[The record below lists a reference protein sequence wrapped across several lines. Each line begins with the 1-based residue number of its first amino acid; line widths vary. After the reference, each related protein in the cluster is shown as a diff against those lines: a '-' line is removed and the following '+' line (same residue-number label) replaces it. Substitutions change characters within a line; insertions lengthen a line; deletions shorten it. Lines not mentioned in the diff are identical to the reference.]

1 MRPLRLT
8 MTAFGP
14 YAGTEVVDFDALAE
28 LGLFVVA
35 GKNGSGKTTIFDA
48 LHYALYGILPGR
60 RASYIRLK
68 SDHADDSTECQ
79 VTLDFAAHNT
89 QWRVERSPKQKRSK
103 RRGTGTTEAPAVATL
118 FRLNNGTPTAVTNRV
133 EEVRAKCVE
142 LVGLSGKQ
150 FERVALLPQGQFS
163 RVLTESS
170 TERRELLRTLFSSEI
185 FDNATSLLTDAAA
198 QATAADR
205 AVLERLDHRQGVLTD
220 ELSMLTGHV
229 AADSTDSSHDALLD
243 HQRAELA
250 SQTAAVADL
259 NATAQHAAQAHQAAT
274 DIAQRIKRRDLVRQE
289 LERHTQADPQHQV
302 DLTRLHNARA
312 AVPVATHAQSLIRH
326 QEQRRV
332 ADQRVFDL
340 HQQLHHA
347 LAAAGLDPVSSP
359 AHQLTKPHAL
369 DDAAL
374 DGAAHDVAAHDVAA
388 LDAIADRIDTF
399 DARLT
404 DRRDS
409 ALHVQDLTA
418 AIAQT
423 QGDLRRLDN
432 ETRNLDEHHR
442 TATARL
448 RQVTAELTD
457 LDQAADVNEC
467 ETALRT
473 AEARLTQRTELAEI
487 EIVHSQLVRQATE
500 LDTTIDRLEQA
511 RDTAVHAQSA
521 HTSAQ
526 EKADLAFAAYKEC
539 ERRNDAVIH
548 YQTATLKLTSA
559 RSALAQA
566 RAESDQLWDAFIAG
580 TAARVAHALVDDEPC
595 PVCGSCEH
603 PQPAAIA
610 EDGQIVTD
618 SQVAAARERSDAI
631 QTKVQTI
638 ESDIETLRAA
648 DADITSLSTTELAA
662 QITTTKAMALGA
674 RTIADETR
682 QAAGLYEQVEAELRQ
697 VRTDRTALDDE
708 LRTTDQRRSR
718 LEGALGAAANE
729 PVAIL
734 RAQALDAAS
743 ARTQADQLVERRAE
757 LTQTVHTTEQE
768 IDTIGLN
775 QIATQSRRASSA
787 DQLIERQQALDV
799 ASERYTN
806 ADRALAECSR
816 TPVRADQD
824 LEVRARA
831 ACHARGLITD
841 MLTALARQHDAA
853 DAVRRAQSILDE
865 RLSQSLFT
873 TVDQAVAAFV
883 EPHLLAQLEAQTAA
897 HITTTDR
904 LHGQLHELTGL
915 PDSPPDLAAL
925 QLIADQSSHTFAA
938 ANTALITATTN
949 LDRITSELRAIE
961 SERARCQTTDLDT
974 RRLERVAALAKGDNE
989 RNTSFEN
996 WVLAAHLRDVVE
1008 LANIRLARSTH
1019 QRFQLC
1025 VLDDGENKRGTW
1037 GLDLGVEDTVTG
1049 TQRPTAGLS
1058 GGELFQASLA
1068 LALGLADAVMNQ
1080 SAGVRV
1086 DALFIDEGFGSLDET
1101 SVERAIDLLDELRD
1115 RGAMVGVITHVPA
1128 LLEALPRGVSVI
1140 ESPNGQGSTI
1150 RQTTRA
1156 A

>member
-170 TERRELLRTLFSSEI
+170 TERRELLRALFSSEI

-229 AADSTDSSHDALLD
+229 VADSTGSSHDALLE
-243 HQRAELA
+243 HQHAELA

-289 LERHTQADPQHQV
+289 LERHTQADPQHQA

-312 AVPVATHAQSLIRH
+312 AVPVATHAQSLTRH

-332 ADQRVFDL
+332 ADQRIFDL

-347 LAAAGLDPVSSP
+347 LAAAGLDQLTSP
-359 AHQLTKPHAL
+359 AHQLTKPHAR

-374 DGAAHDVAAHDVAA
+374 TVAA

-409 ALHVQDLTA
+409 ALRVQDLTA

-432 ETRNLDEHHR
+432 ETRNLHEHHQ

-448 RQVTAELTD
+448 RQATAELTD
-457 LDQAADVNEC
+457 LEQAADVNEC

-511 RDTAVHAQSA
+511 RDAAVHAQSA

-548 YQTATLKLTSA
+548 YQAATLTLTSA

-580 TAARVAHALVDDEPC
+580 TAARIAHALVDDEPC

-618 SQVAAARERSDAI
+618 SQVAAARERSDAM

-775 QIATQSRRASSA
+775 QIAVQSRRASSA
-787 DQLIERQQALDV
+787 DQLIDRQQALDV

-831 ACHARGLITD
+831 ARHARGLITD

-1128 LLEALPRGVSVI
+1128 LLEALPLGVSVI